1 MPSFSNVLLSI
12 LAQVG
17 SDWIGFLGSGYIWWG
32 VYVGVWLYFN
42 DNSLVT
48 FSIDTINIQ
57 QHQKSKD
64 QKKKIAGDTDKCHY
78 DYRLMNWREYCS
90 SLYAD

>member
-12 LAQVG
+12 LAQ
-17 SDWIGFLGSGYIWWG
+17 IGLDFWAKATYGG
-32 VYVGVWLYFN
+32 VSMLGVWLYFN

-78 DYRLMNWREYCS
+78 DYRLMSWREYCS
-90 SLYAD
+90 SLYAH